1 MVEKASMSPLLIH
14 VAISPHRGRS
24 TPSLRLVLPSSST
37 HGHSTRLQTG
47 WLASWLATLSLD
59 PGSYV
64 AGVNGA
70 VWLVGEMELSAA
82 ADIHVCCWL
91 WVSGLRRNSILLIML
106 EPIVVGI
113 WLAAGTWDRKLE
125 EADLDWD
132 EHGCCGV
139 VWFFA

>member
-1 MVEKASMSPLLIH
+1 MSPLLIH
-14 VAISPHRGRS
+14 VAISPHWGRS

-91 WVSGLRRNSILLIML
+91 W